1 MKTTVFSFKPSQNKI
16 TTLDVCLKFVA
27 KCSEYSM
34 TGSYLFLFEKA
45 QITCTAPPTNNSTE
59 QNINKHR
66 SRMK

>member
-34 TGSYLFLFEKA
+34 TGSYLFLFKKA
-45 QITCTAPPTNNSTE
+45 QTSTAPATNNSTE
-59 QNINKHR
+59 KNINKNR